1 MGKQTL
7 KGEIIKEMLK
17 LYPNHPSLALARKIY
32 AENIEVFK
40 SVEQVRS
47 SIRYYR
53 GANGSYCREDL
64 SDHEHA
70 IAWNKYKLP
79 ESDGEDYDAY
89 HILGEQKILIL
100 SDIHVPYH
108 DIGAIEVALD
118 YAKDRD
124 ITTVLL
130 NGDIIDFHQLSYFMK
145 DPRKR
150 HVKGELDALKSLLLT
165 IRKTFPKA
173 KIVYKIGNHEERLEN
188 YLKTKAPELLDVMD
202 WELDNYISQDLGI
215 EWVSD
220 KRIIK
225 AGKLNILHGHE
236 LKINAINVNP
246 ARTTFLK
253 TYENTIIGHSHRTS
267 EHTESS
273 LDGDIVT
280 CWSIGTLCWLHPQ
293 WNPINR
299 WNHGFATVR
308 VDEGGYFNVKN
319 RRIINGEVR

>member
-1 MGKQTL
+1 MAKQLST
-7 KGEIIKEMLK
+7 EIVIEALK
-17 LYPNHPSLALARKIY
+17 LYPNLPSLSLARKIY
-32 AENIEVFK
+32 ADNIEVFK
-40 SVEQVRS
+40 SVEAARS
-47 SIRYYR
+47 SIRYQR
-53 GANGSYCREDL
+53 GAVGKSQREALADK
-64 SDHEHA
+64 SHMTE
-70 IAWNKYKLP
+70 WNKYKLP
-79 ESDGEDYDAY
+79 ESDGEDYDPFY
-89 HILGEQKILIL
+89 IDGEQKILIL
-100 SDIHVPYH
+100 ADVHIPYH
-108 DIGAIEVALD
+108 DIEAIQVALD

-150 HVKGELDALKSLLLT
+150 HVKGELDALKSFLNI

-173 KIVYKIGNHEERLEN
+173 KIIYKIGNHEERLEN
-188 YLKTKAPELLDVMD
+188 YLKTKAPELLDVID
-202 WELDNYISQDLGI
+202 WELSNYIPQDLGI

-236 LKINAINVNP
+236 LRINSINVNP

-253 TYENTIIGHSHRTS
+253 TYESSVIGHSHRTS

-273 LDGDIVT
+273 LNGEIIT
-280 CWSIGTLCWLHPQ
+280 CWSVGALCWLHPH
-293 WNPINR
+293 WTPINK

-308 VDEGGYFNVKN
+308 VDSDGYFNVKN